1 MGLEEIWNSCGHREW
16 GKLQVK
22 CIDAKEIGIIGIA
35 CCLIVI
41 FEIKVHRV
49 STGWKNGFPGE
60 GMNRKG
66 HKYGVLLPSFMQ
78 REGRGCCGFKT
89 EKVANRRNS
98 ALGEIL
104 RESSR
109 HHGGTLRYQRRQREP
124 SWERAILEGPCNP
137 GGYPECEA
145 VFMIIP

>member
-1 MGLEEIWNSCGHREW
+1 ME
-16 GKLQVK
+16 
-22 CIDAKEIGIIGIA
+22 
-35 CCLIVI
+35 
-41 FEIKVHRV
+41 
-49 STGWKNGFPGE
+49 NG
-60 GMNRKG
+60 RG

-89 EKVANRRNS
+89 EKVVNRRNS
-98 ALGEIL
+98 ALGETL

-137 GGYPECEA
+137 GGHPECEA
-145 VFMIIP
+145 VFMIIPRVSKVSYKTALKLHEGSRKKEEDVSG